1 VLKINVR
8 REKPI
13 RSRLPSWKNIRKSRT
28 SFTFALVAGGLLALL
43 LVAVSYYYIR
53 FSWLIDERLAGNIY
67 QNTSQVFATPRRIS
81 VGEIMTQAE
90 LVHMLQSSGYSESVQ
105 GDLLGACRVDGAAVE
120 ILPSARSYF
129 AGRNRLRVEFKGKR
143 ISRIR
148 NLDSKARVT
157 IAEIEP
163 ELITNIFDIAR
174 EKRRPVRFEDL
185 PEPLVQAVLSAEDKR
200 FFEHPGFDVV
210 RVFGAAWTDIR
221 RGEKAQ
227 GASTITMQV
236 ARSFFFTTRREWA
249 RKLRETFM
257 ALLLEQRFDKKQI
270 FELYANQVY
279 LGNRASFAM
288 RGFGE
293 AAKAYLGK
301 DVRSLNLAESAFLA
315 GILRAP
321 NRYSSAE
328 RKPERVNEAR
338 DRVLAQMVGNGV
350 ISTKEAD
357 EARKTPIR
365 LISGTAVGNSAG
377 YFVDMVK
384 DDLLERHSEA
394 ELIGESYRIYT
405 TLDYE
410 LQRLAGQAVEWGT
423 RRTDAQL
430 AKRYEIWRKRGE
442 QVPQVQAALVALD
455 PSNGE
460 VLALVGGRSYAAS
473 QLNRTLARRQP
484 GSVFKPFVYAAAF
497 ENALENLEPV
507 LTPVSAVVDEPTV
520 FLYGGREYTPN
531 NYGQEFYGTVTLR
544 DALVRSLNVA
554 TVKVAESIGY
564 KRVVGFVKQL
574 GLDMELNPTPAL
586 ALGAYEMTPLE
597 VAAAYTVF
605 AGKGVRSSPVLIR
618 SVLGPDGKSRWQDRD
633 RKKAVLD
640 PRICY
645 LITNILEDVINRG
658 TAAGVR
664 ARGFAAPAAGKTG
677 TSHDGWFAGYTS
689 NLLCVVW
696 VGFDDNRELGISGS
710 ASAAPI
716 WTEFMKKALTLPRY
730 RSAQPFERPDG
741 VLFASID
748 PESQQLAT
756 SSCPVIREE
765 VFIAGTEP
773 GEPCSLHPDHLLDDV
788 APVSWHSRV
797 FGGEDDKKDESP
809 EIVENPK
816 EKKERGFLKRLFE
829 IGDDEEDEKQR
840 ERQP

>member
-1 VLKINVR
+1 
-8 REKPI
+8 
-13 RSRLPSWKNIRKSRT
+13 
-28 SFTFALVAGGLLALL
+28 
-43 LVAVSYYYIR
+43 
-53 FSWLIDERLAGNIY
+53 
-67 QNTSQVFATPRRIS
+67 
-81 VGEIMTQAE
+81 
-90 LVHMLQSSGYSESVQ
+90 
-105 GDLLGACRVDGAAVE
+105 
-120 ILPSARSYF
+120 
-129 AGRNRLRVEFKGKR
+129 
-143 ISRIR
+143 
-148 NLDSKARVT
+148 
-157 IAEIEP
+157 
-163 ELITNIFDIAR
+163 
-174 EKRRPVRFEDL
+174 
-185 PEPLVQAVLSAEDKR
+185 
-200 FFEHPGFDVV
+200 
-210 RVFGAAWTDIR
+210 
-221 RGEKAQ
+221 
-227 GASTITMQV
+227 MQV
-236 ARSFFFTTRREWA
+236 ARSFFFTTRREWG

-315 GILRAP
+315 GIIRAP

-328 RKPERVNEAR
+328 RKPERVREAR
-338 DRVLAQMVGNGV
+338 DRVLAQMVLNGV
-350 ISTKEAD
+350 ISSREAEKAKE
-357 EARKTPIR
+357 TPIR

-384 DDLLERHSEA
+384 DDLLEHHSEA

-410 LQRLAGQAVEWGT
+410 LQRLAAQAVEWGT
-423 RRTDAQL
+423 NRADTL
-430 AKRYEIWRKRGE
+430 LSKRYDAWRKRGE
-442 QVPQVQAALVALD
+442 QVPRVQAALVALD
-455 PSNGE
+455 PSSGE
-460 VLALVGGRSYAAS
+460 VLALAGGRDYAAS

-497 ENALENLEPV
+497 ENALESTEPV
-507 LTPVSAVVDEPTV
+507 FTPASAVLDEPTV
-520 FLYGGREYTPN
+520 FLYAGGEYTPD

-564 KRVVGFVKQL
+564 KRVVGFIRRL
-574 GLDMELNPTPAL
+574 GLDMALNPTPAL
-586 ALGAYEMTPLE
+586 ALGAYDMTPLE
-597 VAAAYTVF
+597 VAEAYTVF
-605 AGKGVRSSPVLIR
+605 AGKGVHSSPVLIR
-618 SVLGPDGKSRWQDRD
+618 TVLGPDGKSREQDRHR
-633 RKKAVLD
+633 RKPVLD

-645 LITNILEDVINRG
+645 IVTNILEDVINRG

-689 NLLCVVW
+689 NLLSVVW
-696 VGFDDNRELGISGS
+696 VGFDDNRELGLSGS

-730 RSAQPFERPDG
+730 RSAQPFERPEG

-765 VFIAGTEP
+765 VFLAGTEP
-773 GEPCSLHPDHLLDDV
+773 AESCSLHPDHLLDDV
-788 APVSWHSRV
+788 PPVSWLSRV
-797 FGGEDDKKDESP
+797 FGGEDDKKDEKP
-809 EIVENPK
+809 EIVEKPK
-816 EKKERGFLKRLFE
+816 EKKKRGFFKRLFG
-829 IGDDEEDEKQR
+829 IGDDEDEKKET